1 MKIDTIQDKFG
12 AYFFKAVLNCACN
25 QAKKGY
31 HSNGLK
37 DETYTGFEKFVMLWK
52 YMMFYDTSEKKNL
65 LEENYTDITKPMQ
78 KEK

>member
-1 MKIDTIQDKFG
+1 MKIDTIQDEFG

-37 DETYTGFEKFVMLWK
+37 DENGETYKVKATAFS
-52 YMMFYDTSEKKNL
+52 T
-65 LEENYTDITKPMQ
+65 LENDEEISLIFA
-78 KEK
+78 